1 MESTTPAT
9 PIPQVPANF
18 PSGAGIDA
26 YFKAIAETQQRVYE
40 SQRPMLLKI
49 AEKMAE
55 VILNRGRIYVFG
67 TGHSHMLAEEGYA
80 RAGGLGSVVPIFYTA
95 LMLHESIPME
105 AKVERTPGLAND
117 LLDRAG
123 IGAGEFLFVYSN
135 SGVNHLPVEMAL
147 EAKKRGIITATIGS
161 QVFAKVAP
169 LSAIGRRLAE
179 IVDYALDNGG
189 VTGDGMIT
197 IPGNEWKAGP
207 SSTVIGALLW
217 NALVVETCMRLQA
230 TVNDA
235 PIGVSFNMPGRERA
249 KERLLGN
256 FNLAPKHL

>member
-1 MESTTPAT
+1 MSPHPDFPAG
-9 PIPQVPANF
+9 I
-18 PSGAGIDA
+18 GIDA
-26 YFKAIAETQQRVYE
+26 YFKAIAETQERVYQT
-40 SQRPMLLKI
+40 QRPTLLKL

-55 VILNRGRIYVFG
+55 VVLNRGRIYVFG

-80 RAGGLGSVVPIFYTA
+80 RAGGLQSVVPIFYTA

-123 IGAGEFLFVYSN
+123 IRSGELLFIYSN

-147 EAKKRGIITATIGS
+147 EAKKRGIVTATIGS

-169 LSAIGRRLAE
+169 LSNLGRRLAE
-179 IVDYALDNGG
+179 ICDFALDNGG
-189 VTGDGMIT
+189 VAGDGMIA
-197 IPGNEWKAGP
+197 IPGQEWKAGP

-217 NALVVETCMRLQA
+217 NSLVVETCMRLQVA
-230 TVNDA
+230 VGDA

-249 KERLLGN
+249 KQRDGDKT